1 MKIGLQNTE
10 FLLTLTLGRAILLV
24 REGKP
29 PKIKK
34 AERPG
39 DTEMARNNTAVLE
52 PTDEQTQPEVTEQ
65 TQENGTA
72 EATTEK
78 RKRVDVEA
86 LAASNPNEKVVLSL
100 NIPAGLKLA
109 IRKAADTSDISEA
122 QYVRDLLSEKF
133 EYVIPDE
140 FNERKHR
147 TGKYAGLS
155 EEEKKAAI
163 ARDNATKRDTVNKL
177 LAQIASGGIDQE
189 TLARLGIDPS
199 MLPKPRAEKDETA
212 TE

>member
-1 MKIGLQNTE
+1 
-10 FLLTLTLGRAILLV
+10 
-24 REGKP
+24 
-29 PKIKK
+29 
-34 AERPG
+34 
-39 DTEMARNNTAVLE
+39 MARNDTAVLE
-52 PTDEQTQPEVTEQ
+52 PTDEQTEVTEQ
-65 TQENGTA
+65 PQENGTDEVSA
-72 EATTEK
+72 K

-109 IRKAADTSDISEA
+109 IRKASDASDISEA

-133 EYVIPDE
+133 EYTIPDE

-147 TGKYAGLS
+147 SGKYAGLT

-163 ARDNATKRDTVNKL
+163 ARDNATKRDTVNRL

-189 TLARLGIDPS
+189 TLNRLGIDPS
-199 MLPKPRAEKDETA
+199 MLPKPRADKDGE
-212 TE
+212 